1 MRLAHMSQ
9 IPCVMVCPS
18 IRLSCSSTT
27 YRLWPQSSCF
37 SASFIVPRNARSIS
51 TDVVEGSMR
60 QLMRQVPQPVVV
72 VTVCDTTTA
81 PPKTRAMTC
90 SSFTSVS
97 LTPPIVSF
105 GIRSPSSMT
114 PLLLSS
120 SYFAVHL
127 LSKQQIAQ
135 SVAFSSPRTQTDF
148 TAFPHHFDDG
158 GTGLPILH
166 GSLSVL
172 ICRAEQTI
180 QIGDHEVWFGRV
192 ERIVPGLGVSKDN
205 RRMEPLLYYNSSYR
219 SIGDEVFIDAF
230 EKATLSFDE
239 WSHRAHLR
247 MAWNYLREVDGSLEK
262 AIPRVKEGIFRY
274 NAANTD
280 RVKTGYNETITVFFL
295 KLTAMAIDADMRLS
309 GDHNDFLEFLGRYP
323 ILENFKTIFRF
334 YSKERLYSESA
345 KSNFLEP
352 DLKPIPDKLD

>member
-1 MRLAHMSQ
+1 
-9 IPCVMVCPS
+9 
-18 IRLSCSSTT
+18 
-27 YRLWPQSSCF
+27 
-37 SASFIVPRNARSIS
+37 
-51 TDVVEGSMR
+51 MR

-180 QIGDHEVWFGRV
+180 QIGDHEVC
-192 ERIVPGLGVSKDN
+192 
-205 RRMEPLLYYNSSYR
+205 YR